1 MPAVDIVGLVGWPI
15 LDRIEAG
22 PLSISPHGI
31 GIAVGYL
38 LGSWW
43 MLREGPKRG
52 VKDEHVGTI
61 VLWALI
67 GAIVGARGFY
77 VAGHFGE
84 FDSITD
90 MLAVWR
96 GGISLIGGIVGA
108 MIVAYPIMRRYGYRF
123 AQVMDSGA
131 VGLAFGIGI
140 GRIGDLVIGDHLGK
154 PTDFLL
160 GWAYKGGDLPG
171 PWAEVAPG
179 VWEAALPRGFS
190 ERLTE
195 DGATLFD
202 SARNVVQQGAGIHQ
216 TALYDMLIG
225 LSLFAFLF
233 WLSRKPRREGVL
245 IATFAIWYGTGRV
258 LTDFLRIDKTWLF
271 GLTGSQWTA
280 IGAITLGLGTLLWFA
295 IRPKPEVV
303 TVPADVLEEE
313 EARVAVPERPT
324 TAFTPPNEPTPP
336 VPPAAFPGVALAPPS
351 ETATPEEQLET
362 EKDEDEEPGGPS
374 SSGPGA

>member
-1 MPAVDIVGLVGWPI
+1 MDIVALVGWPI
-15 LDRIEAG
+15 LDRIELG

-31 GIAVGYL
+31 GIAIGYL

-67 GAIVGARGFY
+67 GAIIGARGFY
-77 VAGHFGE
+77 VLGHVGD
-84 FDSITD
+84 FDSVAD

-96 GGISLIGGIVGA
+96 GGISLIGGILGA
-108 MIVAYPIMRRYGYRF
+108 MIVAYPIMRRYHYRF

-131 VGLAFGIGI
+131 VGLAFGIGV
-140 GRIGDLVIGDHLGK
+140 GRIGDLIIGDHLGK
-154 PTDFLL
+154 PTSFFL
-160 GWAYKGGDLPG
+160 GWAFKGGDLPG

-195 DGATLFD
+195 GGATLFD
-202 SARNVVQQGAGIHQ
+202 SARNVVQQGPGIHQ
-216 TALYDMLIG
+216 TALYDMLIALG
-225 LSLFAFLF
+225 LFAFLY

-245 IATFAIWYGTGRV
+245 IATFAVWYGAGRV

-280 IGAITLGLGTLLWFA
+280 IGAITLGLGTLAWFA
-295 IRPKPEVV
+295 IRPKPEPEP
-303 TVPADVLEEE
+303 VPVGGPGEDASL
-313 EARVAVPERPT
+313 AATPT
-324 TAFTPPNEPTPP
+324 TSFTPPAEPATPP
-336 VPPAAFPGVALAPPS
+336 AEPAPGVPPAPFPGVPLSIPP
-351 ETATPEEQLET
+351 EPKPEEP
-362 EKDEDEEPGGPS
+362 EDADGREGPS
-374 SSGPGA
+374 STEPGA